1 MEILANPGS
10 DKRPLLAWVLLCTLA
25 LVWGSS
31 FILMKL
37 SLQIFTSEQVAAGR
51 IALAWLFFLPL
62 IGYQAR
68 QPDVRVAVRNR
79 WPYLL
84 LVGLLGNL
92 IPAFLFAIAG
102 AHLNSSLAGALNSL
116 SPLFTL
122 LVGAA
127 FFGGSIRARQL
138 TGVLLGL
145 AGSIL
150 LIFFSATGTFSV
162 NGYALLIALATLCY
176 GLNINLIGKYLS
188 HLPPL
193 VSTGWIFA
201 LIGPIAFVALFLTP
215 YSPAIWQPEHRWSLL
230 ALVVLGV
237 FGSGVMTVLFNRVVQ
252 LTSPVF
258 AASVTYL
265 MPIVSLGWGFVA
277 GETIY
282 LPQYAG
288 MLICLL
294 GVWLSNRR

>member
-1 MEILANPGS
+1 MANPGS
-10 DKRPLLAWVLLCTLA
+10 DGSNHRPLLAWVLLCTLA
-25 LVWGSS
+25 VVWGSS

-51 IALAWLFFLPL
+51 IMLAWLFFLPL

-68 QPDVRVAVRNR
+68 QPAVRETVRSR
-79 WPYLL
+79 WVYLL
-84 LVGLLGNL
+84 IAGLLGNL
-92 IPAFLFAIAG
+92 LPAFLFAIAG

-122 LVGAA
+122 LIGAA

-145 AGSIL
+145 AGSVL
-150 LIFFSATGTFSV
+150 LIFFSATGAFSV

-193 VSTGWIFA
+193 VSSGWIFA
-201 LIGPIAFVALFLTP
+201 LIGPIALAALLLTP
-215 YSPAIWQPEHRWSLL
+215 YNPAIWQAEHRWSLL
-230 ALVVLGV
+230 ALLVLGV

-277 GETIY
+277 GEIIY
-282 LPQYAG
+282 LPQYIG
-288 MLICLL
+288 MGICLL